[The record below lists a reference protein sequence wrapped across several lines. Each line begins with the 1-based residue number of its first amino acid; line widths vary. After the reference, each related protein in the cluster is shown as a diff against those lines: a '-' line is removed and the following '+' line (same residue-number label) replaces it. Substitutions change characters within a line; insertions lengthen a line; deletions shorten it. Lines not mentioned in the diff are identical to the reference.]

1 MKFIKTFEELS
12 GNDYRNDDPISKLKM
27 IELIYDTLMD
37 NGGDTISLSK
47 VEDPEL
53 DMESAEMNF
62 KYDGVPF
69 KLLIERVEGVKECAV
84 AGVGVSAAP
93 GSPNAPTLPRKKS
106 VKQLKKFKTGKTMG
120 GKNVLNK
127 KNIATKESVQ
137 NDEFFEISVY
147 AGSDDF
153 KLFQEVIDQG
163 IDSHLEGFT
172 KSNFTYSNGR
182 HYFNFHKSELDILL
196 RRLQEMWEASE
207 DDNIYQWIEDMN
219 YYIKSKM

>member
-12 GNDYRNDDPISKLKM
+12 SNDYRNDDPISKLKM

-137 NDEFFEISVY
+137 NDDFFEITTPIH
-147 AGSDDF
+147 SDDF
-153 KLFQEVIDQG
+153 NLFQEIVNKG
-163 IDSHLEGFT
+163 IDSHLEGFV
-172 KSNFTYSNGR
+172 KSKFEKNGNR
-182 HYFNFHKSELDILL
+182 FIFNFHKSEVDILL

-207 DDNIYQWIEDMN
+207 DDNIYNWIEDIKN
-219 YYIKSKM
+219 YMMK

>member
-12 GNDYRNDDPISKLKM
+12 DNDYRNDDPISKLKM

-207 DDNIYQWIEDMN
+207 DDNIYQWIED
-219 YYIKSKM
+219 IKEYMMK

>member
-12 GNDYRNDDPISKLKM
+12 DNDYRNDDPISKLKM

-172 KSNFTYSNGR
+172 KSNFTMV
-182 HYFNFHKSELDILL
+182 DIILIFINQNL
-196 RRLQEMWEASE
+196 
-207 DDNIYQWIEDMN
+207 IFY
-219 YYIKSKM
+219 